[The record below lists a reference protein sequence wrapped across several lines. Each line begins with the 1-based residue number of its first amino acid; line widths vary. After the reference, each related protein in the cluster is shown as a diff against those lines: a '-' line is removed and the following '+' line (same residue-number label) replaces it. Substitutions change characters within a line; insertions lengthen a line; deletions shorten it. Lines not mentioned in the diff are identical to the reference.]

1 MSIVGVGATL
11 MSAALAVYLYAL
23 ARNLM
28 PAPRGQAS
36 HALPEVH
43 WGGAVTAGGRAWT
56 GPLAVLLLLGLTVGF
71 TSIAFE
77 LLRGLPL
84 AAAGSAAH

>member
-1 MSIVGVGATL
+1 

-23 ARNLM
+23 ARNLL
-28 PAPRGQAS
+28 PAPRGH

-43 WGGAVTAGGRAWT
+43 WGGAVAAGGRAWT
-56 GPLAVLLLLGLTVGF
+56 GPLAVLVLLGLTVGF

-84 AAAGSAAH
+84 AAAGSAGH